1 MATTTYTLTVTV
13 EVEDVCDNGY
23 DHGHIQDAIVDAL
36 ERSEFAIVDGEEQSY
51 NVTGWI
57 VDDNVS
63 TETY

>member
-1 MATTTYTLTVTV
+1 MAITAYTVTVTV
-13 EVEDVCDNGY
+13 EVEDVDNNGY

-36 ERSEFAIVDGEEQSY
+36 ERSEVAILDGEEQSY